1 MAPGN
6 SSHLQERFRAVRT
19 WTLLKKSFWA
29 WANENALEWGAA
41 LEYYTA
47 FSIAPLIVIALSIV
61 GFFYQGDSL
70 SYVHGQ
76 LTALVGESAA
86 TVLTTAIKSIRT
98 SQRGAFASGV
108 SVVMLLI
115 GASSV
120 FGQLQNVLN
129 RIWGVQPK
137 PGHYWRDLFKQRL
150 LSFAMVIGVS
160 FVLLV
165 SLILSAALALITDY
179 FTSLL
184 PGAALLWQLLDISLS
199 FSIITFLFALIF
211 KVVPDVNVEWRDVWL
226 GALITALLFVGGKT
240 AIAYYLGRSG
250 VESAY
255 GAAGSLLVLL
265 AWVYYSSQILFFGA
279 EFTKLHAEER
289 RARVLPIR
297 GVKPVSPQAMQR
309 ARGEKPERHDQREV
323 S

>member
-1 MAPGN
+1 M
-6 SSHLQERFRAVRT
+6 RRT

-29 WANENALEWGAA
+29 WTNENALEWGAA
-41 LEYYTA
+41 LGYYTA
-47 FSIAPLIVIALSIV
+47 FSIAPLLVVALNIAGL
-61 GFFYQGDSL
+61 FYKGDSL
-70 SYVHGQ
+70 AYVHEHIAG
-76 LTALVGESAA
+76 LVGSNAA
-86 TVLTTAIKSIRT
+86 MIITAAIQSIRSSGHGT
-98 SQRGAFASGV
+98 FAGV
-108 SVVMLLI
+108 ASIVMLVV

-137 PGHYWRDLFKQRL
+137 PGHFWKDLFKQRL

-165 SLILSAALALITDY
+165 SLILSALLAMITDY
-179 FTSLL
+179 FSYLL
-184 PGAALLWQLLDISLS
+184 PGADILWQLLDAGLS
-199 FSIITFLFALIF
+199 FSVITVLFALIF
-211 KVVPDVNVEWRDVWL
+211 KVVPDVDIHWRDVWL

-250 VESAY
+250 IGSAY
-255 GAAGSLLVLL
+255 GAAGSFLVLL

-279 EFTKLHAEER
+279 EFTKLHAEEHR
-289 RARVLPIR
+289 SKVKPLQ
-297 GVKPVSPQAMQR
+297 GVKPISEQAKQR
-309 ARGEKPERHDQREV
+309 ARGQKPARHDEREV

>member
-1 MAPGN
+1 M
-6 SSHLQERFRAVRT
+6 VRT

-41 LEYYTA
+41 LAYYTA
-47 FSIAPLIVIALSIV
+47 FSIAPLLVIALSIA
-61 GFFYQGDSL
+61 GIFYEGDSL
-70 SYVHGQ
+70 SYVHGHIKG
-76 LTALVGESAA
+76 LVGENAA
-86 TVLTTAIKSIRT
+86 AILTTAIQSIRN
-98 SQRGAFASGV
+98 SERGAFASGA
-108 SVVMLLI
+108 SIVMLLI

-137 PGHYWRDLFKQRL
+137 PGHYWSDLFKQRL

-165 SLILSAALALITDY
+165 SLILSAILAMITDY
-179 FTSLL
+179 FSYLL
-184 PGAALLWQLLDISLS
+184 PGAGVLWQLLDVGVS

-211 KVVPDVNVEWRDVWL
+211 KVVPDVSVEWRDVWL
-226 GALITALLFVGGKT
+226 GALITAILFVGGKT

-250 VESAY
+250 VGSAY
-255 GAAGSLLVLL
+255 GAAGSLLLVL

-289 RARVLPIR
+289 RAQVLPIP
-297 GVKPVSPQAMQR
+297 GVKPVSEQAKQR
-309 ARGEKPERHDQREV
+309 ARGEKPERHDKREV